1 MKKRFDMLF
10 YICCTQEENEC
21 PKREE
26 CRRYLNANEGTSW
39 TLFKYMCT
47 EENDYHLFMEKEE
60 TTSVVSINEEQNI
73 NKDIKKEGDNNIN
86 E

>member
-1 MKKRFDMLF
+1 MFF

-26 CRRYLNANEGTSW
+26 CRRYLNANEGTDW

-47 EENDYHLFMEKEE
+47 EENNYHLFMEKEE
-60 TTSVVSINEEQNI
+60 DNNIKNEEQETVNEEQE
-73 NKDIKKEGDNNIN
+73 KD
-86 E
+86 

>member
-1 MKKRFDMLF
+1 MLF

-60 TTSVVSINEEQNI
+60 
-73 NKDIKKEGDNNIN
+73 DNIN
-86 E
+86 ENNELKEINQNEETE

>member
-1 MKKRFDMLF
+1 MFF
-10 YICCTQEENEC
+10 YICCTQEDNEC
-21 PKREE
+21 PRREE

-60 TTSVVSINEEQNI
+60 DNNIKNKEQETVNEEQK
-73 NKDIKKEGDNNIN
+73 KD
-86 E
+86 

>member
-1 MKKRFDMLF
+1 MFF
-10 YICCTQEENEC
+10 YICCTQEDNEC
-21 PKREE
+21 PRREE

-60 TTSVVSINEEQNI
+60 
-73 NKDIKKEGDNNIN
+73 DNIN
-86 E
+86 ENNELKEINQNEETE

>member
-1 MKKRFDMLF
+1 MRKRFDMFF

-21 PKREE
+21 PKKEE

-47 EENDYHLFMEKEE
+47 EENDYHLFMKKEDENIIDNKEE
-60 TTSVVSINEEQNI
+60 NENEETKN
-73 NKDIKKEGDNNIN
+73 D
-86 E
+86 

>member
-60 TTSVVSINEEQNI
+60 
-73 NKDIKKEGDNNIN
+73 DNIN
-86 E
+86 ENNELKEINQNEETE

>member
-1 MKKRFDMLF
+1 MTF
-10 YICCTQEENEC
+10 YICCTQEENNC
-21 PKREE
+21 PKKEE

-60 TTSVVSINEEQNI
+60 DNNIKNGEQETVNEEQE
-73 NKDIKKEGDNNIN
+73 KD
-86 E
+86 

>member
-1 MKKRFDMLF
+1 MFF
-10 YICCTQEENEC
+10 YICCTQEDNEC

-26 CRRYLNANEGTSW
+26 CRRYLNANEGTDW

-60 TTSVVSINEEQNI
+60 
-73 NKDIKKEGDNNIN
+73 DNIN
-86 E
+86 ENNELKEINQNEETE

>member
-1 MKKRFDMLF
+1 MFF
-10 YICCTQEENEC
+10 YICCTQEDNEC
-21 PKREE
+21 PRREE

-39 TLFKYMCT
+39 TLFKYACT
-47 EENDYHLFMEKEE
+47 EENGYHLFMEKEE

>member
-1 MKKRFDMLF
+1 MFF
-10 YICCTQEENEC
+10 YICCTQEDNEC

-73 NKDIKKEGDNNIN
+73 DKDIKKEGDNNIN

>member
-1 MKKRFDMLF
+1 MTF
-10 YICCTQEENEC
+10 YICCTQEENNC
-21 PKREE
+21 PKKEE

-60 TTSVVSINEEQNI
+60 DNHIKNEEQETVNEEQE
-73 NKDIKKEGDNNIN
+73 KD
-86 E
+86 

>member
-1 MKKRFDMLF
+1 MFF
-10 YICCTQEENEC
+10 YICCTQEDNEC

-26 CRRYLNANEGTSW
+26 CKRFLNANEGTSW

-60 TTSVVSINEEQNI
+60 DNNIKNEEQETVNEEQE
-73 NKDIKKEGDNNIN
+73 KD
-86 E
+86 

>member
-1 MKKRFDMLF
+1 MFF
-10 YICCTQEENEC
+10 YICCTQEDNEC

-26 CRRYLNANEGTSW
+26 CRRYLNANEGTSLP
-39 TLFKYMCT
+39 LFKYACT
-47 EENDYHLFMEKEE
+47 EENGYHLFMEKEE

>member
-1 MKKRFDMLF
+1 MFF

-21 PKREE
+21 PKKEE

-60 TTSVVSINEEQNI
+60 DNIDVNNES
-73 NKDIKKEGDNNIN
+73 KETNQD
-86 E
+86 EETE

>member
-1 MKKRFDMLF
+1 MLF

-21 PKREE
+21 PKKEE

-60 TTSVVSINEEQNI
+60 DNININNELKEINQNEET
-73 NKDIKKEGDNNIN
+73 E
-86 E
+86 

>member
-1 MKKRFDMLF
+1 MFF
-10 YICCTQEENEC
+10 YICCTQEDNEC

-26 CRRYLNANEGTSW
+26 CKRFLNANEGTSW

-60 TTSVVSINEEQNI
+60 DNNIKNEEQETVNEEQK
-73 NKDIKKEGDNNIN
+73 KD
-86 E
+86 

>member
-1 MKKRFDMLF
+1 MPF

-21 PKREE
+21 PKKEE

-60 TTSVVSINEEQNI
+60 DNNIKNEEQETVNEEQK
-73 NKDIKKEGDNNIN
+73 KD
-86 E
+86 

>member
-1 MKKRFDMLF
+1 MFF
-10 YICCTQEENEC
+10 YICCAQEENEC
-21 PKREE
+21 PKKEE

-60 TTSVVSINEEQNI
+60 TTEIVSINEEQNI
-73 NKDIKKEGDNNIN
+73 NENIKKEGDDNIN